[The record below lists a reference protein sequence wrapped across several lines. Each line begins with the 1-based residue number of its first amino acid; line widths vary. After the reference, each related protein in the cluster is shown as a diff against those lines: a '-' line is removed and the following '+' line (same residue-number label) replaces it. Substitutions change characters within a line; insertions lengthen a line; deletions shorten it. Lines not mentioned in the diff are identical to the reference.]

1 MKLSDRLPYL
11 GGMGGV
17 LLLDQLSKALVV
29 RHIPLF
35 DTVPV
40 IPGFFRLWHVQN
52 FGAVWGLFSEHGP
65 SAISWVITGIAMV
78 ALTVVTV
85 LFCRTPAGCRCER
98 IAYSLI
104 IGGAAGNIVD
114 RLRCGYVTDF
124 LDMFVG
130 IHHWPTYNVADS
142 AICVGVGLLAISV
155 WRGKCTPS

>member
-1 MKLSDRLPYL
+1 
-11 GGMGGV
+11 MGGV

-29 RHIPLF
+29 RRIPLF

-40 IPGFFRLWHVQN
+40 IPGFLRLWHVQN

-65 SAISWVITGIAMV
+65 GPISWIITAVAIV
-78 ALTVVTV
+78 ALTVVAV
-85 LFCRTPAGCRCER
+85 LFGRTPAGCRCER

-114 RLRCGYVTDF
+114 RLRFGYVTDF
-124 LDMFVG
+124 LDMFIG

-142 AICVGVGLLAISV
+142 AICVGVGLLAILV
-155 WRGKCTPS
+155 WRGKCIPS